1 MVNYCTCTV
10 PLITLLLQCRF
21 MKYFFS
27 VSPIYSLPKPPEVSE
42 EMIQSIISS
51 IKKVIESEELN
62 IDIEQ
67 HSSNEAAPGRFLH
80 SLTHFVAFISSMENS
95 NNKKNGQLIENV
107 TFPLDPVEAET
118 EAVITKKTESK
129 ITTTVP
135 SSSTTILTTTTSETT
150 TTTRTITFDE
160 KDYSEEICDT
170 VPNNSL
176 LRNGLG
182 STGFTWPD
190 GVIPYEVNI
199 ICLYSGSDLFLICR
213 FLKGS
218 MKPKKRQ

>member
-1 MVNYCTCTV
+1 
-10 PLITLLLQCRF
+10 
-21 MKYFFS
+21 
-27 VSPIYSLPKPPEVSE
+27 
-42 EMIQSIISS
+42 
-51 IKKVIESEELN
+51 
-62 IDIEQ
+62 
-67 HSSNEAAPGRFLH
+67 
-80 SLTHFVAFISSMENS
+80 MENS
-95 NNKKNGQLIENV
+95 KILNGQLIENV